1 MTKNR
6 RQKKNEQQTCS
17 AMEIIAGFLL
27 LAGFAAQLSALA
39 ANLPVPGWAAQ
50 RCFCFRQDY

>member
-17 AMEIIAGFLL
+17 VMEIIAGFLL
-27 LAGFAAQLSALA
+27 LAGFAATVILYHR
-39 ANLPVPGWAAQ
+39 N
-50 RCFCFRQDY
+50 RQKS

>member
-27 LAGFAAQLSALA
+27 RTPDMGD
-39 ANLPVPGWAAQ
+39 N
-50 RCFCFRQDY
+50 

>member
-6 RQKKNEQQTCS
+6 RQKKNEQQTCCLPDLPRS
-17 AMEIIAGFLL
+17 WPRFV
-27 LAGFAAQLSALA
+27 QDLA